1 MKKVFIL
8 LTFLLIKNVFVSEVT
23 KETLDYYRK
32 SYENSIYQSK
42 MVSCLSVVQLS
53 IADNNKDFQT
63 KISTTTLDKTKFY
76 YKYIMAMMNNCL
88 KTITQE
94 YIDIIITLQ
103 NLKYEQLPLGV
114 QELIMVKADIDD
126 VELTQEEQEIMNEI
140 NVIVEKNKQEVK
152 KAKAN
157 QSFFDRNLK
166 KIVIG
171 SLLLM
176 AFVIYINF
184 RGMNKEKKPS
194 DPKEFEAFKEVIEA
208 KQRNKPKKD

>member
-8 LTFLLIKNVFVSEVT
+8 LTFVLINNVFVSEVT

-53 IADNNKDFQT
+53 IADNNKDFES
-63 KISTTTLDKTKFY
+63 KISTTKLDKTKFY

-94 YIDIIITLQ
+94 YIDIIITPQ
-103 NLKYEQLPLGV
+103 HLKFEQLPLGV
-114 QELIMVKADIDD
+114 QELIMVKEDIDD
-126 VELTQEEQEIMNEI
+126 VELSQEEQEIMNEI
-140 NVIVEKNKQEVK
+140 NVVLEKNKQETKNVK
-152 KAKAN
+152 GN

-166 KIVIG
+166 KILIG
-171 SLLLM
+171 SILLM
-176 AFVIYINF
+176 GFVFYMNF
-184 RGMNKEKKPS
+184 KGMSKEKKPS
-194 DPKEFEAFKEVIEA
+194 NPKEFEPFKEVIEA
-208 KQRNKPKKD
+208 RQRNKPKKD